1 MKQKTHRLLSLL
13 LCLVMVLGLM
23 PMTAFAE
30 GTREEVDTIKATAI
44 INVPSYGEPTN
55 YPAFTVTEGS
65 PAYIAAMMTHWEKKN
80 TVTGKWDNV
89 SSGNTFTEG
98 TWRLSVQVR
107 IDGEGG
113 KTHKLSEKP
122 RFFVNEV
129 EWQIESKSRFDDYH
143 FVSLAY
149 FHSQEY
155 EVTSST
161 LPQMY
166 DITVTNGVAKNVSY
180 IDITKAKP
188 GDKVVL
194 LADDRRDE
202 GFAFEKWVVTGATVE
217 AENNMTAKFIMPEG
231 NVTAEATYIP
241 CDISIKAVK
250 LTLGNYAVGKKASD
264 ISVKIITPDVV
275 DFSYGDTYRCYDED
289 GVALGGSYVLCYLE
303 GETVKRLGAD
313 ELIKEGV
320 EYFLEVH
327 IKSDE
332 GYTFLGLKEE
342 NVTLDGTAGVAMF
355 MQPNNAVY
363 SFMLT
368 PLGASHT
375 HTYGTEWKSDAYKH
389 WHECSC
395 GAKSEEA
402 AHPAGEWIID
412 PPATATTSG
421 SKHKECTVCGYTMAT
436 ETIPATGGGEHT
448 HSYGSEWKNDADNH
462 WHECSCGDKKDT
474 AAHTAGE
481 WIIDTP
487 ATATTSGTKHKE
499 CTVCGYTMTTETI
512 PATGGGEHTHNYSS
526 DWKSDSI
533 NHWKECSCG
542 DKADV
547 AAHSFKWVVD
557 KEATATKKGSKHEE
571 CKVCHDKKAAVEI
584 PATGTPTDPQSPQTG
599 DNSMMGLWA
608 ALLFVSSC
616 GIFGATIYGK
626 KKKEIGE

>member
-65 PAYIAAMMTHWEKKN
+65 PAYITMPHWEKKN
-80 TVTGKWDNV
+80 TVTGKWDTV
-89 SSGNTFTEG
+89 FSGNTFTEG
-98 TWRLSVQVR
+98 TWRFSVQVR

-129 EWQIESKSRFDDYH
+129 EWQIVSKPLFDEYH

-166 DITVTNGVAKNVSY
+166 DITVTNGVAKNESY

-202 GFAFEKWVVTGATVE
+202 GLAFEKWVVTGATVD

-402 AHPAGEWIID
+402 AHTAGEWIID
-412 PPATATTSG
+412 TPATATTSG

-436 ETIPATGGGEHT
+436 ETIPATGGGEHA

-533 NHWKECSCG
+533 NHWHECSCG
-542 DKADV
+542 DKDDV

-557 KEATATKKGSKHEE
+557 KDATATEKGSKHEE
-571 CKVCHDKKAAVEI
+571 CMVCGYARPAVEI
-584 PATGTPTDPQSPQTG
+584 PATGSTPETG
-599 DNSMMGLWA
+599 DNRNMFLWIGL
-608 ALLFVSSC
+608 LLASGLGVTGTVVYSKR
-616 GIFGATIYGK
+616 K
-626 KKKEIGE
+626 KYVK